1 MARHLRFRILIDY
14 GQGVVGETA
23 WIEREK
29 VEWLKARWLK
39 RGKPKVLKVIKGYP
53 LSTQPPRNKA

>member
-14 GQGVVGETA
+14 GPGVGGATA
-23 WIEREK
+23 WIARAT
-29 VEWLKARWLK
+29 VEGLKARWLK